1 MSDAFGAASLVVMA
15 ALLGAVVASVV
26 RGTALGQLGPMAIN
40 FRGLPKPVSL
50 GIVLASTVVATRLL
64 VLVVIGVAGGSLG
77 VDLVVQLVAVALAFG
92 AGLYDDLS
100 PRPER
105 GVVRQ
110 LALLREGRV
119 APGVVKLVGLVLAGV
134 VATAVVGGDA
144 VRLLIG
150 IPLIAGTANLW
161 NLLDVRPGRS
171 IKFFLPAAVAVGA
184 LGWPNQSMLLT
195 AVTFGAAAAILPADL
210 EEQGMLGDAGA
221 GVLGVVIGIGLY
233 NDLGTVP
240 LAVLL
245 GVVVLLHVLSETV
258 TLSRVLRAVPPLRWF
273 DHLGRMQP
281 VEPEGGP
288 GG

>member
-15 ALLGAVVASVV
+15 ALLGGVAASVL
-26 RGTALGQLGPMAIN
+26 RGTAVGQLGPMAIN

-50 GIVLASTVVATRLL
+50 GIVLAVSVVVTRLL
-64 VLVVIGVAGGSLG
+64 VLFVIGVAGGELG
-77 VDLVVQLVAVALAFG
+77 LELVAQLIAVILAFG

-110 LALLREGRV
+110 VALLREGRL
-119 APGVVKLVGLVLAGV
+119 APGVVKLVGLLLAGV
-134 VATAVVGGDA
+134 AAVAVVGGEA
-144 VRLLIG
+144 GRMLIG

-171 IKFFLPAAVAVGA
+171 IKFFLLAAVVVGAVG
-184 LGWPNQSMLLT
+184 WPGQSMLLT

-221 GVLGVVIGIGLY
+221 AVLGMVIGIGLY
-233 NDLGTVP
+233 NDLGVGALAAA
-240 LAVLL
+240 LAV
-245 GVVVLLHVLSETV
+245 VVVLHVVSETV
-258 TLSRVLRAVPPLRWF
+258 TLSSIIRALPPLRWF

-281 VEPEGGP
+281 VEPEIELEG
-288 GG
+288 